1 MRKSLF
7 SKTWK
12 QAVAAAFLALLLVV
26 PAGAQGQGGITLK
39 MRGNLEQVLDAVERQ
54 SRYLFLNDQV
64 DLNRTVSVNV
74 TDMPVAAALDEIFKG
89 TGIQYRITETNIIIS
104 NRPISEERVRELTRT
119 APQQPKKTS
128 RLRKKPLRSFMKSIG
143 TLKRARQ
150 RKSTRIYC
158 FGSINPKRHT
168 TS

>member
-104 NRPISEERVRELTRT
+104 NRPIAE
-119 APQQPKKTS
+119 
-128 RLRKKPLRSFMKSIG
+128 
-143 TLKRARQ
+143 
-150 RKSTRIYC
+150 
-158 FGSINPKRHT
+158 
-168 TS
+168 